1 MQQIEELQ
9 GKYNDQVQQCCA
21 LTNKLNATQVRYLLV
36 EDLKLCFNLFIF
48 LSLMCKC
55 LQKDLDLT
63 TKLLAN
69 TEDELRL
76 SKYSLKERDFIISE
90 QKKAG
95 IS

>member
-1 MQQIEELQ
+1 
-9 GKYNDQVQQCCA
+9 
-21 LTNKLNATQVRYLLV
+21 
-36 EDLKLCFNLFIF
+36 
-48 LSLMCKC
+48 MCKC

-95 IS
+95 ISWWKPVVGIFLYDV